1 VDASACQAEMLEALL
16 QATSR
21 IAALEARADAAEQE
35 CERLRCYVGD
45 LALELK
51 RQDAVTQN
59 LSRGLA
65 R

>member
-1 VDASACQAEMLEALL
+1 MLEALL

-21 IAALEARADAAEQE
+21 IARLEARADASEQE

-51 RQDAVTQN
+51 RQDAVAQN
-59 LSRGLA
+59 LSRGVAHLHRA
-65 R
+65 KSSIG

>member
-1 VDASACQAEMLEALL
+1 MLEALL

-21 IAALEARADAAEQE
+21 IAALEARADASEQE

-51 RQDAVTQN
+51 RQDAVTQECE
-59 LSRGLA
+59 REIE